1 MSIISWQKSKCL
13 SKSWIGSETERLG
26 TNWRNNIF
34 EELCRV
40 SSLLQANTNDAVSM
54 ITSGSPRL
62 TARPS
67 HGKSLRLGPGS
78 RCKS

>member
-1 MSIISWQKSKCL
+1 MKGECY
-13 SKSWIGSETERLG
+13 
-26 TNWRNNIF
+26 
-34 EELCRV
+34 
-40 SSLLQANTNDAVSM
+40 DAVSM

>member
-1 MSIISWQKSKCL
+1 MLAHDEALVWGLALKIAQFKLNNPLKTFSIIKNFKEDL
-13 SKSWIGSETERLG
+13 
-26 TNWRNNIF
+26 NIMMKG
-34 EELCRV
+34 ECY
-40 SSLLQANTNDAVSM
+40 DAVSM